1 MEESAP
7 GPDDVDADL
16 AGLPF
21 LLGYHLRLWQ
31 YPQRLTSA
39 YPPPTKKTLNPR
51 AIGLNL
57 LPLRSNHLLPLLV
70 QLLLP
75 GVSATRTR

>member
-7 GPDDVDADL
+7 GPDDEDADL

-21 LLGYHLRLWQ
+21 MLGYHLRLWQ
-31 YPQRLTSA
+31 YPQRLMST

-57 LPLRSNHLLPLLV
+57 LPLRSHHLLPLLV
-70 QLLLP
+70 QSLLA
-75 GVSATRTR
+75 GGSAIRTR